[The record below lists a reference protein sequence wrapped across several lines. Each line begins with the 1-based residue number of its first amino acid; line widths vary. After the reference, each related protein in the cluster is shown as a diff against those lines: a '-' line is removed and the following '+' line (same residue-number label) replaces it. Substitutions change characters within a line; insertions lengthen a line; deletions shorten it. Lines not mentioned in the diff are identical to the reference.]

1 MLSMITRRQ
10 FFPMGALWWAEPGG
24 EVPPLDAAAVRP
36 SQFSDEDL
44 DLPYYLVHFA
54 RLANSVRMA
63 PPDRGFI
70 DLSVWR
76 RQADNKPYNARIM
89 ENILSLAWFY
99 STARS
104 WNPYSGHPALRA
116 RIEAALEFWCGIQ
129 SPDGR
134 FSEYGPQKW
143 NLAATAF
150 AVKFIAEALR
160 LLRSGPPISDS
171 VLKRAADACRKATHV
186 VLFDEALWKFGAS
199 FSNQYTNIFAGGPA
213 FLRLYPDAGL
223 EKRLRERIEASS
235 TEFQSPAGYFYE
247 ADGPDF
253 GYNLNTHHE
262 NVHMA
267 WHYYRQTPLG
277 AVFVRQQQRFC
288 EWLGYNA
295 LPEPGQ
301 DFFVLNRSIES
312 RQRHATWGY
321 VDTPVA
327 ERCVIARA
335 FATPP
340 EVRAEKI
347 RTMRRNLETSWP
359 EVPPLAVGEFWAYS
373 PYRFLQR
380 SHFNWRPDAAQI
392 REARKLV
399 RAWGDGEFTHYRS
412 DTRRPVAF
420 VYIKR
425 KAYYAA
431 VASGAVF
438 RSGQRFG
445 LTLVW
450 TPGAGAVL
458 QSQTGSPAAWG
469 TVIPGKDELFEAS
482 RVDIALPK
490 GTGDLKPVEF
500 VAEYPLAGGGSKRIE
515 FRPTGIRVEVRRE
528 GPVVERLPMLIRG
541 QVPGEGD
548 GWRIQ
553 TGASARYDPEK
564 RELFRGKRLCVVTLE
579 AQKRLSYEILL

>member
-1 MLSMITRRQ
+1 MITRRQ
-10 FFPMGALWWAEPGG
+10 LLPAAGLFFAEPQAA
-24 EVPPLDAAAVRP
+24 VPPLDASRIRP
-36 SQFSDEDL
+36 PQFSDDDL

-54 RLANSVRMA
+54 RFANSVRME
-63 PPDRGFI
+63 PPGRGFI

-76 RQADNKPYNARIM
+76 RPADNKPYNARIM

-99 STARS
+99 CTARS
-104 WNPYSGHPALRA
+104 WNPYRGDPALRA
-116 RIEAALEFWCGIQ
+116 RLEAALEFWCGIQ
-129 SPDGR
+129 SPEGR

-160 LLRSGPPISDS
+160 LLHGGPAISQA
-171 VLKRAADACRKATHV
+171 VLKRAAEACRKAIRI
-186 VLFDEALWKFGAS
+186 VLYDEEWWKFGAS
-199 FSNQYTNIFAGGPA
+199 VSNQYTNIFAGGPA
-213 FLRLYPDAGL
+213 FLRLYPDTEL

-235 TEFQSPAGYFYE
+235 ADFQSPAGYFYE

-253 GYNLNTHHE
+253 GYNLSTHHE

-267 WHYYRQTPLG
+267 WHYYRQTPL
-277 AVFVRQQQRFC
+277 AQVFIQQQQLFC

-301 DFFVLNRSIES
+301 DFFVLNRAIES

-327 ERCVIARA
+327 ERCIIARA

-340 EVRAEKI
+340 EVRTERI

-359 EVPPLAVGEFWAYS
+359 QLPPLAVGEFWAYS

-380 SHFNWRPDAAQI
+380 SHFNWRPTAAEI
-392 REARKLV
+392 REARKLI
-399 RAWGDGEFTHYRS
+399 RAWGGGEFTHYRS
-412 DTRRPVAF
+412 DSRRPVAF
-420 VYIKR
+420 AYLKR

-431 VASGAVF
+431 LASGAVF
-438 RSGQRFG
+438 RPGQRFG
-445 LTLVW
+445 LTFVW
-450 TPGAGAVL
+450 SPTAGAVL

-469 TVIPGKDELFEAS
+469 TVIPGKDAPFEAS
-482 RVDIALPK
+482 RVEIPFPK
-490 GTGDLKPVEF
+490 GTGDLKPGGF
-500 VAEYPLAGGGSKRIE
+500 KAEYPLEGGGSKLIE
-515 FRPTGIRVEVRRE
+515 FHPESIRVEVRRE

-541 QVPGEGD
+541 PSPGAES

-553 TGASARYDPEK
+553 TEAATRYAPEK
-564 RELFRGKRLCVVTLE
+564 STLFGSKRLCVVTLE
-579 AQKRLSYEILL
+579 AQNRLAYEIRL

>member
-1 MLSMITRRQ
+1 M
-10 FFPMGALWWAEPGG
+10 
-24 EVPPLDAAAVRP
+24 DAARVRP
-36 SQFSDEDL
+36 SQFSDDDL

-54 RLANSVRMA
+54 RVANSVRMA

-70 DLSVWR
+70 DISVWR
-76 RQADNKPYNARIM
+76 RQNDNKPYNARIM

-99 STARS
+99 TTARS
-104 WNPYSGHPALRA
+104 WNPYRGNPALRA

-129 SPDGR
+129 SPEGR

-160 LLRSGPPISDS
+160 LLRNGPPVSET
-171 VLKRAADACRKATHV
+171 VMKRAAEACRKAMRI
-186 VLFDEALWKFGAS
+186 VLFDEEWWKFGAS
-199 FSNQYTNIFAGGPA
+199 VSNQYTNVFAGGPA
-213 FLRLYPDAGL
+213 FLRLYPDAEL

-235 TEFQSPAGYFYE
+235 QEFQSPAGYFYE
-247 ADGPDF
+247 ADGPDY
-253 GYNLNTHHE
+253 GYNLSTHHE

-267 WHYYRQTPLG
+267 WHYYRQTPLA
-277 AVFVRQQQRFC
+277 AVFERQEQLFC

-327 ERCVIARA
+327 ESCVIARA

-340 EVRAEKI
+340 EVRADKI
-347 RTMRRNLETSWP
+347 RKLRQDLESSWP
-359 EVPPLAVGEFWAYS
+359 QVPPLPVGEFWAYS

-380 SHFNWRPDAAQI
+380 SHFNWRPTAEQI

-420 VYIKR
+420 AYVKR
-425 KAYYAA
+425 KNYYAA
-431 VASGAVF
+431 LASGAVF
-438 RSGQRFG
+438 RPGQRFG

-450 TPGAGAVL
+450 SPTVGAVL

-469 TVIPGKDELFEAS
+469 TLVPGKDAPLEAS

-490 GTGDLKPVEF
+490 GISDLKPGDFRV
-500 VAEYPLAGGGSKRIE
+500 EYPLEGGGSKRIE
-515 FRPTGIRVEVRRE
+515 FQPGSIRVEVRRD
-528 GPVVERLPMLIRG
+528 GPVVERLPMLIRESS
-541 QVPGEGD
+541 PGAES
-548 GWRIQ
+548 GWQIQ
-553 TGASARYDPEK
+553 TGAATRHAVEK
-564 RELFRGKRLCVVTLE
+564 NTLFGSKRLCVVTLE
-579 AQKRLSYEILL
+579 APNRLTYEIRL

>member
-1 MLSMITRRQ
+1 MITRRQ
-10 FFPMGALWWAEPGG
+10 LFPAGALWWAQPTG
-24 EVPPLDAAAVRP
+24 EVPPLDAGAVRP

-54 RLANSVRMA
+54 RVANSVRLA

-70 DLSVWR
+70 DISVWR
-76 RQADNKPYNARIM
+76 RQGDNKPYNARIM

-104 WNPYSGHPALRA
+104 WNPYRGHPALRA

-129 SPDGR
+129 SSDGR

-160 LLRSGPPISDS
+160 LLRSGPAVSEA
-171 VLKRAADACRKATHV
+171 VMKRAAEACRKAMRI
-186 VLFDEALWKFGAS
+186 VLYDDEWWKFGRS
-199 FSNQYTNIFAGGPA
+199 FSNQYTNVFAGGPA
-213 FLRLYPDAGL
+213 FLRLYPDPGL
-223 EKRLRERIEASS
+223 EQRLRERIEASS
-235 TEFQSPAGYFYE
+235 QEFQSPAGYFYE

-267 WHYYRQTPLG
+267 WHYYRQTPL
-277 AVFVRQQQRFC
+277 APVFERQQQLFC

-301 DFFVLNRSIES
+301 SFFVLNRSIES

-327 ERCVIARA
+327 ERCIMARA

-340 EVRAEKI
+340 EIRAEKI
-347 RTMRRNLETSWP
+347 RQMRQDLESSWP
-359 EVPPLAVGEFWAYS
+359 NVAPLPVGEFWAYS

-380 SHFNWRPDAAQI
+380 SHFHWHPTAAQI
-392 REARKLV
+392 REARKLI

-412 DTRRPVAF
+412 DNRRPVAF
-420 VYIKR
+420 AYVKR
-425 KAYYAA
+425 KSYYAA
-431 VASGAVF
+431 LASGAVF
-438 RSGQRFG
+438 RPGQRFG
-445 LTLVW
+445 LTFVW
-450 TPGAGAVL
+450 SPIAGAVL

-469 TVIPGKDELFEAS
+469 AIVPGKDAPLEAS
-482 RVDIALPK
+482 RADISLPK
-490 GTGDLKPVEF
+490 GTGDLKAGAFQVEYSL
-500 VAEYPLAGGGSKRIE
+500 EGGGSKRIDFLPE
-515 FRPTGIRVEVRRE
+515 SVRVEVRRE

-541 QVPGEGD
+541 SSPGSES

-553 TGASARYDPEK
+553 TEAAVRHEPQKST
-564 RELFRGKRLCVVTLE
+564 LFGDKRLCLVTLD
-579 AQKRLSYEILL
+579 AQNRLVYEIRL